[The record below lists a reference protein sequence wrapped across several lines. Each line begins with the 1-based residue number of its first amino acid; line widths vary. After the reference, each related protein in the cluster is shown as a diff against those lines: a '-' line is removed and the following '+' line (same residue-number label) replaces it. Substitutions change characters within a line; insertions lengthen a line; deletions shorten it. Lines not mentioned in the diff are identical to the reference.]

1 MQVSWLIRNWSF
13 QRKSLRS
20 VYLVQLSESFCKDEF
35 QCLHIFNSHIHLTV
49 TSAIVFGDKK
59 MQSGRWEKDGFLQN
73 TLGTLATVQYP
84 P

>member
-1 MQVSWLIRNWSF
+1 M
-13 QRKSLRS
+13 
-20 VYLVQLSESFCKDEF
+20 YLAQLSESFYKDEF
-35 QCLHIFNSHIHLTV
+35 QCLHISNSHIHLTV